1 MQLTNKINSKEKG
14 KLVMNM
20 LALRAKGDLVN
31 EGGVVY
37 RTSAFMNIITLNYF
51 VSFIPLLQINLF

>member
-1 MQLTNKINSKEKG
+1 
-14 KLVMNM
+14 MNM